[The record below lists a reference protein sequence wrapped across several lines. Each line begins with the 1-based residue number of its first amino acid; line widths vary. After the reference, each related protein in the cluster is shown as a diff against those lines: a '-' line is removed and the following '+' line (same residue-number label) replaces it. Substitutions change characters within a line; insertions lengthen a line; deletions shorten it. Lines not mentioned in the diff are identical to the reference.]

1 MRFCLALVFSFGYA
15 YAQLEVPPPQKG
27 SVVVTGTALP
37 IPLNEADRDVT
48 ELNLPASER
57 PFFKSWFELLQLD
70 SALDLMQR
78 APGSQADLS
87 IRGATFG
94 QTLVLLNGMRVN
106 DAQSGHF
113 NLDLPVPIEMIS
125 EIQVL
130 QGSGSTLYGSDAIGG
145 VVDVRTHPISD
156 GQLRLLTGVGNFGFN
171 QEHAVGSFGL
181 SRFHEELAVARDF
194 STGFTQDR
202 DYRDLTASSLSTLR
216 SRLGTTSLLLAYS
229 DRPFGA
235 NNFYG
240 ALKPQWERAKNWFAS
255 AQQDVGENTIVSFAY
270 RKHTD
275 LYVYLRDN
283 PAYYTNRH
291 ADQGWQGNVRR
302 RDRLK
307 VRGVISY
314 GVEGL
319 ADSIDSNNL
328 GHHSRG
334 RGSGY
339 VFYDLRSVKRYSIS
353 AGIREEVYGSRKASS
368 SPTLSGA
375 AWLNTHLKLRAS
387 ASRAFRVPTYTDL
400 YYFSPTT
407 LGNSNLRPETATNYE
422 AGLDAHFTN
431 HLRASATAFQR
442 RSSNGIDYVRATA
455 LEKYQA
461 INFDKLRF
469 TGVEVAATYQARAEQ
484 QISIGFS
491 ALHGVS
497 ATQDIRLS
505 QYTFNYPV
513 HNGFVEWRGQA
524 GKHVIARTRVGVVDR
539 LGRTPY
545 ALWDASTVF
554 GSGRFRPFLQLTNI
568 SNTVYQ
574 NTPPIAEPTRQCI
587 GGIEMHLSR

>member
-1 MRFCLALVFSFGYA
+1 MRFCLGLVFSFGYA
-15 YAQLEVPPPQKG
+15 YAQSEVPPPQKG

-48 ELNLPASER
+48 ELNLPATER

-70 SALDLMQR
+70 SALDLKQR

-113 NLDLPVPIEMIS
+113 NLDLPLPIETIS

-145 VVDVRTHPISD
+145 VVDVRTRPIPD

-194 STGFTQDR
+194 STGFKQDR
-202 DYRDLTASSLSTLR
+202 DYRDLTASSLSTVR

-240 ALKPQWERAKNWFAS
+240 ALKPQWERAKNWFTS
-255 AQQDVGENTIVSFAY
+255 VQQDVGESTIVSFAY

-302 RDRLK
+302 RDKLK
-307 VRGVISY
+307 GRGAISY

-328 GHHSRG
+328 GHHSRA
-334 RGSGY
+334 RGSG
-339 VFYDLRSVKRYSIS
+339 
-353 AGIREEVYGSRKASS
+353 
-368 SPTLSGA
+368 
-375 AWLNTHLKLRAS
+375 
-387 ASRAFRVPTYTDL
+387 
-400 YYFSPTT
+400 
-407 LGNSNLRPETATNYE
+407 
-422 AGLDAHFTN
+422 
-431 HLRASATAFQR
+431 
-442 RSSNGIDYVRATA
+442 
-455 LEKYQA
+455 
-461 INFDKLRF
+461 
-469 TGVEVAATYQARAEQ
+469 
-484 QISIGFS
+484 
-491 ALHGVS
+491 
-497 ATQDIRLS
+497 
-505 QYTFNYPV
+505 
-513 HNGFVEWRGQA
+513 
-524 GKHVIARTRVGVVDR
+524 
-539 LGRTPY
+539 
-545 ALWDASTVF
+545 
-554 GSGRFRPFLQLTNI
+554 
-568 SNTVYQ
+568 
-574 NTPPIAEPTRQCI
+574 
-587 GGIEMHLSR
+587 